1 LLGEYL
7 GIIPVQFVQT
17 PISGLEEEVVRS
29 FGQNPMSGF
38 RGDIEVKNV
47 DARTH
52 GRLTTDNR
60 QSQSM
65 CQDSQD
71 VILA

>member
-1 LLGEYL
+1 LLGEYT

-17 PISGLEEEVVRS
+17 PISGLEEVVRS

-38 RGDIEVKNV
+38 RGDIEVNIV

-60 QSQSM
+60 QSQLM